1 MNTEYRYKVDAHWAQ
16 GRRGRVLAEGVT
28 QGLDFSTP
36 PEFQGEPGFWTP
48 EHFFVA
54 AACSCFVATFTVIAE
69 FSKFEA
75 LDLEVSATG
84 TVSKGE
90 DGFRFTEL
98 ELRPVLTVATEHD
111 HERGLRLLEKAK
123 RSCLVTRSLVT
134 NVRVLPVV
142 RVTEAVTA

>member
-1 MNTEYRYKVDAHWAQ
+1 MSTEYRYKVDAHWTDD
-16 GRRGRVLAEGVT
+16 RCGRVLAEGVN
-28 QGLDFSTP
+28 QDLDFSTP

-54 AACSCFVATFTVIAE
+54 AAVSCFVATFAVIAE

-90 DGFRFTEL
+90 GGFRFTDL
-98 ELRPVLTVATEHD
+98 ELRPVLTVATEHE
-111 HERGLRLLEKAK
+111 HERGLRLLEKTK
-123 RSCLVTRSLVT
+123 RSCLVTRSLLS
-134 NVRVLPVV
+134 NVRVVPVV
-142 RVTEAVTA
+142 RVTEELAA

>member
-1 MNTEYRYKVDAHWAQ
+1 MSTEYRYKVDAHWTE

-28 QGLDFSTP
+28 QDLGFSTP

-54 AACSCFVATFTVIAE
+54 AACSCFVATFAVIAE

-84 TVSKGE
+84 TVARAD
-90 DGFRFTEL
+90 DGYRFTEL
-98 ELRPVLTVATEHD
+98 ELRPVLTVASEHD
-111 HERGLRLLEKAK
+111 HERGLRLLEKTK
-123 RSCLVTRSLVT
+123 RSCLVTRSLAST
-134 NVRVLPVV
+134 VRLTPVV
-142 RVTEAVTA
+142 RVTEEVMA

>member
-1 MNTEYRYKVDAHWAQ
+1 MSTEYSYKVDAHWTQ
-16 GRRGRVLAEGVT
+16 GRRGRVQAEGVT
-28 QGLDFSTP
+28 RDLDFSTP
-36 PEFQGEPGFWTP
+36 PEFQGEPGYWTP
-48 EHFFVA
+48 EHLFVA

-98 ELRPVLTVATEHD
+98 ELHPMLTVANEHD

-134 NVRVLPVV
+134 NVRVLPAV
-142 RVTEAVTA
+142 RVAEEVTA